1 MKKATTKLQRSV
13 IRALGGRDD
22 LEDVANHGAN
32 MGFPG
37 FTYHKE
43 TVGFFKRHKADIIKS
58 LEESADDF
66 GEPVLKMVAS
76 FRCMEGYSELEIAK
90 VLYGRADESS
100 EYTQIA
106 NCLAWYALETVA
118 HELTD

>member
-13 IRALGGRDD
+13 IRALGSRDD
-22 LEDVANHGAN
+22 LEDVVSHGASA
-32 MGFPG
+32 GFPG

-43 TVGFFKRHKADIIKS
+43 TVSFFKRHKGEIIKS
-58 LEESADDF
+58 LEEAADDF
-66 GEPVLKMVAS
+66 GEPVLGVVAG

-90 VLYGRADESS
+90 VLYGHDDGSS

-118 HELTD
+118 RELTD